1 MMMMITIDINDN
13 GSDSQVPGHV
23 LREIAVNVLACFA
36 HYDKM
41 AATQPMADRIPGLS
55 TILTAK

>member
-1 MMMMITIDINDN
+1 MVLIMMVLIDT
-13 GSDSQVPGHV
+13 SDSQIPGHV

>member
-1 MMMMITIDINDN
+1 MIDTSDN
-13 GSDSQVPGHV
+13 GSDSQIPGHV

-55 TILTAK
+55 TILIAK